1 LLFLLSLQIPSWMQ
15 ERFNLQKVEFFT
27 GQTLAA
33 KVHTAGTSLRQ
44 QEANQLV
51 VAQHHERLA

>member
-1 LLFLLSLQIPSWMQ
+1 MQ
-15 ERFNLQKVEFFT
+15 EHFNLQKVEFFT

-33 KVHTAGTSLRQ
+33 KVHTAGTSLSQ

-51 VAQHHERLA
+51 VAQHHERRA